1 MFSVSWGV
9 YVNMSF
15 KILYLRPCTVGDII
29 ALLLHMIKIWL
40 GIKSDLEKLLPQ
52 EHVSSDSLFSGL
64 WFFKDIWDPLSFLSL
79 WALYL
84 IYLRCFQDL
93 PFNYLV
99 QKCNYFLINSVWN
112 MVAIFNLH
120 IIRLFFFLTEEM
132 FL

>member
-52 EHVSSDSLFSGL
+52 KHVSSDSLFSGL
-64 WFFKDIWDPLSFLSL
+64 WFFKDI
-79 WALYL
+79 
-84 IYLRCFQDL
+84 
-93 PFNYLV
+93 
-99 QKCNYFLINSVWN
+99 
-112 MVAIFNLH
+112 
-120 IIRLFFFLTEEM
+120 
-132 FL
+132 